1 MKTITAPQEMS
12 LYPGLVARSVLDIRM
27 KLGMSR
33 ISLNYR
39 QMINCLVPVLIVDCF
54 SDRGKLYTLR
64 YNLPPDTAQRTERRV
79 SLLLHLLRKSL
90 TDDIAA

>member
-1 MKTITAPQEMS
+1 MS

-39 QMINCLVPVLIVDCF
+39 QMINCLVPVLVVDCF

-64 YNLPPDTAQRTERRV
+64 YNLPPVMRRYAKNLV
-79 SLLLHLLRKSL
+79 SGSPEPSGKFPMLWTKYPPLN
-90 TDDIAA
+90 

>member
-39 QMINCLVPVLIVDCF
+39 QMINCLVPVLIIDCF

-64 YNLPPDTAQRTERRV
+64 YNLPPDTAQRTDRRV
-79 SLLLHLLRKSL
+79 SLLLHLLRKHL